1 MRLPFYNKVEELAA
15 TAANMYRLGWHERN
29 GGNISIL
36 LDSGET
42 EGLDFVE
49 AQRKFDT
56 GFDASALA
64 GRYLLV
70 TGTGKYFKNLEKHPE
85 RDLGVIRISGDGAA
99 AELVWGYTDGGRCTS
114 ELPSHLMGHISRL
127 AADTENRVV
136 MHSHPTN
143 LIAMTCVHELDSREF
158 TRTLWRMNNEC
169 IMVLPDGVNVLPW
182 QLCGT
187 SDIGVETAREFK
199 TARVVVWA
207 HHGVYAC
214 GASLDDAFGLIES
227 AEKAAEIY
235 LKIAHLPIKG
245 LIEDEQLKKQAA
257 HLGLQ
262 VRPGYLD

>member
-42 EGLDFVE
+42 DGLDFVE
-49 AQRKFDT
+49 AQRRFDT

-70 TGTGKYFKNLEKHPE
+70 TGTGKYFKNLEKYPE
-85 RDLGVIRISGDGAA
+85 RDLGVIRISRDGAA

-127 AADTENRVV
+127 AADAENRVV

-199 TARVVVWA
+199 TALVVVWA
-207 HHGVYAC
+207 PHGVYAC

>member
-49 AQRKFDT
+49 AQRRFDT

-70 TGTGKYFKNLEKHPE
+70 TGTGKYFKNLEKYPE

-127 AADTENRVV
+127 AADAENRVV

-182 QLCGT
+182 QLCGL
-187 SDIGVETAREFK
+187 GAPRRLRLRRESGRCLRPHRECGK
-199 TARVVVWA
+199 GRGNLSQNRASADKGPHRRRAAQKAGRPPGPPGPPGLPGLKRV
-207 HHGVYAC
+207 Y
-214 GASLDDAFGLIES
+214 DNMI
-227 AEKAAEIY
+227 
-235 LKIAHLPIKG
+235 
-245 LIEDEQLKKQAA
+245 
-257 HLGLQ
+257 
-262 VRPGYLD
+262 